1 MNDEQLPPEGRLTDD
16 QRARLRAGLLAAA
29 GDDTGRPHR
38 PWLVPVAAS
47 AAVGLLLAGTALG
60 GYALMNGDD
69 REASPAGQGGAS
81 GPVTIVPSSVTPTP
95 TPSATPTSAGT
106 VPSTEL
112 TTATTGP
119 PEPTYGPTGQE
130 SCDREVATFL
140 NDAVRTGE
148 ISYGDPGTTY
158 LYADAQQWLVCD
170 TWATVDGGPPTV
182 TGPHPL
188 DQAMSKDQL
197 LISQNY
203 SMERQDGAEYFAAG
217 LRSADVAKIEYTFPT
232 GDTVKAKMVGSMW
245 SMVYLLPDPPKRV
258 WSDPVHVVVT
268 MADGT
273 TQQHDLTAMD
283 LCAQVNH
290 GC

>member
-1 MNDEQLPPEGRLTDD
+1 M
-16 QRARLRAGLLAAA
+16 
-29 GDDTGRPHR
+29 
-38 PWLVPVAAS
+38 
-47 AAVGLLLAGTALG
+47 
-60 GYALMNGDD
+60 
-69 REASPAGQGGAS
+69 
-81 GPVTIVPSSVTPTP
+81 
-95 TPSATPTSAGT
+95 
-106 VPSTEL
+106 
-112 TTATTGP
+112 
-119 PEPTYGPTGQE
+119 
-130 SCDREVATFL
+130 ATFL
-140 NDAVRTGE
+140 KDAVRTGE

>member
-1 MNDEQLPPEGRLTDD
+1 MNDEQLPPEGRLTDQ
-16 QRARLRAGLLAAA
+16 QRDRIRAGLLATASA
-29 GDDTGRPHR
+29 GGDPRRWSGRSR

-47 AAVGLLLAGTALG
+47 AAVALLLAGTALG
-60 GYALMNGDD
+60 GYALVNDD
-69 REASPAGQGGAS
+69 GREVSPAGQGGAS
-81 GPVTIVPSSVTPTP
+81 GAVTLDPSPVLTPA
-95 TPSATPTSAGT
+95 TPSASA
-106 VPSTEL
+106 
-112 TTATTGP
+112 TGL

-140 NDAVRTGE
+140 KGAVKAGE

-158 LYADAQQWLVCD
+158 LYADAHQWLVCD

-182 TGPHPL
+182 TGPHAL
-188 DQAMSKDQL
+188 DQAMGKDQL

-217 LRSADVAKIEYTFPT
+217 LSNADVATIEYTFPT
-232 GDTVKAKMVGSMW
+232 GDTVKAKMVGPMW

>member
-29 GDDTGRPHR
+29 GDDSGRSR
-38 PWLVPVAAS
+38 PWLTPIAAS
-47 AAVGLLLAGTALG
+47 AAVGLLIAGTALG
-60 GYALMNGDD
+60 GYALMNGDG
-69 REASPAGQGGAS
+69 REASPTGQGGAS
-81 GPVTIVPSSVTPTP
+81 GSVTTSVTPTP
-95 TPSATPTSAGT
+95 TLSPTPTEAGT

-112 TTATTGP
+112 TTAATGL

-130 SCDREVATFL
+130 SCDREVAIFL
-140 NDAVRTGE
+140 EDAVRTGE

-158 LYADAQQWLVCD
+158 LYADTQQWVVCD

-182 TGPHPL
+182 TGPHPV
-188 DQAMSKDQL
+188 DVAEPMSKDQL

-203 SMERQDGAEYFAAG
+203 SMQRQDGAEYFAAG
-217 LRSADVAKIEYTFPT
+217 LRSAHVAKIEYTFPT
-232 GDTVKAKMVGSMW
+232 GDTVKAKMVGAMW
-245 SMVYLLPDPPKRV
+245 SMVYLLPDPPNRV

-273 TQQHDLTAMD
+273 TQQYDLTDMD

>member
-1 MNDEQLPPEGRLTDD
+1 MNAEQLPPEGRLTDD
-16 QRARLRAGLLAAA
+16 QRARMRAGLLAAA
-29 GDDTGRPHR
+29 GDGSGRSR
-38 PWLVPVAAS
+38 PWLTPMAAA
-47 AAVGLLLAGTALG
+47 AAVGLLLAGSALG
-60 GYALMNGDD
+60 GYALMNGDGG
-69 REASPAGQGGAS
+69 EGSPAGQGGAS
-81 GPVTIVPSSVTPTP
+81 GPVNIISSSATTVTPTP
-95 TPSATPTSAGT
+95 TPSDSGT
-106 VPSTEL
+106 VPSTQL
-112 TTATTGP
+112 TTAATGL

-130 SCDREVATFL
+130 SCDREVAIFL
-140 NDAVRTGE
+140 KDAVKTGE

-158 LYADAQQWLVCD
+158 LYADRQQWLVCD

-203 SMERQDGAEYFAAG
+203 SMERRDGAEYFAAG
-217 LRSADVAKIEYTFPT
+217 LRSPDVAKIAYTFPT

-268 MADGT
+268 MADGST
-273 TQQHDLTAMD
+273 RQYDLTGMD